1 MSDSVHTPVHTPFT
15 GTDTL
20 RCEQKIARLRPEKP
34 SRSHR
39 SHRSLDRDMCVN
51 VDVDADADADADGDG
66 LICAR
71 LRELSTHNVPHR
83 RSLGPSPGP
92 SPSPSL
98 DPSHSRSIT
107 PRRGCGRNRN
117 CNCNVGYIIGSVG
130 AHTCAHTRSP
140 SPNLSLTLAGAVAVV
155 VSVPSLILVTYPV
168 NDVNERGVPR
178 RSQVIFCAHNL
189 CTVRVNDDASSSSAC
204 ERDGGRFNE

>member
-1 MSDSVHTPVHTPFT
+1 MWVKV
-15 GTDTL
+15 
-20 RCEQKIARLRPEKP
+20 E
-34 SRSHR
+34 
-39 SHRSLDRDMCVN
+39 
-51 VDVDADADADADGDG
+51 ADAVPDGDG
-66 LICAR
+66 LICVGC
-71 LRELSTHNVPHR
+71 RELSTHNVPHR

-92 SPSPSL
+92 SPSQSPGL
-98 DPSHSRSIT
+98 SHSRSIT